1 MNTSFRGIS
10 LGLAV
15 AGLASA
21 AHAADLPTSSPAPP
35 TPPPEYTWAGRYFG
49 AHIGYMWGTTS
60 VVDTGVLVE
69 PGAPTDGFIGG
80 LLGGYNWQNSAWVY
94 GLEIDGSIAG
104 VHGNGAV
111 ASSGFTY
118 DLNWAANL
126 RGRLGYSVTPTT
138 LLYAAG
144 GLAVTDVRFTE
155 VSAIPI
161 GVVRAGWTI
170 GGGVDHAF
178 TSNLV
183 GRLEYLY
190 ADYGHVRYN
199 LSPSDWYDVGFTAQT
214 LRAALIWKF

>member
-1 MNTSFRGIS
+1 MANAQPLHRR
-10 LGLAV
+10 V
-15 AGLASA
+15 A
-21 AHAADLPTSSPAPP
+21 
-35 TPPPEYTWAGRYFG
+35 TPP
-49 AHIGYMWGTTS
+49 H
-60 VVDTGVLVE
+60 
-69 PGAPTDGFIGG
+69 
-80 LLGGYNWQNSAWVY
+80 
-94 GLEIDGSIAG
+94 
-104 VHGNGAV
+104 GAV
-111 ASSGFTY
+111 PSSSFTY

-144 GLAVTDVRFTE
+144 GLAVTDLRFTE
-155 VSAIPI
+155 VSTSTNNA

-170 GGGVDHAF
+170 GGGIDHAF
-178 TSNLV
+178 KSNLV